1 MANPKL
7 ATLVDFFGAG
17 AINTTVWN
25 NSSGS
30 PDVTLD
36 TTLDRVAIACQSY
49 YPIFSALGPFDA
61 TGSTLY
67 ARITPAPVGNG
78 STQTIMRFALDGS
91 NRVTMYLDGGQI
103 LTARVTNASVDTT
116 TVIGPYDPYQ
126 HRWWRLRESGGT
138 VNYETAPDGYTWTT
152 RATMTPT
159 WAMTAVQA
167 VFLCGFYGTESAGMA
182 AYVDH
187 VGTTTSAQGQPNLN
201 WPGIEACW
209 APYWNCNGGDLPLD
223 RYIEVT
229 PSTRGKTSIQRG
241 RQYELDQVRSG
252 ELMTEI
258 VNKDGSLDPNN
269 VSGPWYGHLQPY
281 QPYRVRAQ
289 WPPTRNML
297 TQVIATGG
305 DLGGYSTGTIPSG
318 ATGIDVFTS
327 TDSSGGQIAADATA
341 WQASR
346 VFAMSVPSGTASN
359 TPIWYTLQNGVIPG
373 TTYTATFHIR
383 NVTASTTLQA
393 DAYFDWFVP
402 AGVTKPAAV
411 RSSAQTLTGSTTAAW
426 TTVTVTATAPAG
438 VAGMVIGVE
447 TSASPAAT
455 CTLQV
460 DGVQLEKA
468 SSATTWVCPGV
479 TYPMYGGFVERWPS
493 QWSMNGTY
501 GTVQPTAV
509 DALSLLSQVQLKDP
523 LSEEIQLRNPRFL
536 YTLGDPSGSTSF
548 TDSTGHFPAAPVTS
562 GKYGA
567 GTLTAGNSI
576 TSQTSGGTYTGSSN
590 TVVTVANANPGT
602 NLIGGASFISLSS
615 AGVKGPAT
623 PTSFTRMIAFRY
635 TGATPTSGNWAT
647 IWVAMD
653 NQRNGGF
660 ASGSQISFNISNSGN
675 FYITLGGPS
684 NNQTAY
690 NPGVSVTDKNWH
702 LVGVSYN
709 DSTGIVWVTVDGGSW
724 FWSGVTGHAP
734 SGCVSDTI
742 GNWVDATVGN
752 GTSWNYAGDLSY
764 AVEFPTALGQNDFTA
779 IYNAWKTSCS
789 GESTNARY
797 NRIISY
803 AGYTGVWNVQAGLT
817 TSMGPAAFTGQ
828 DALSAL
834 QSVVDTENGEH
845 FVARDGTLTFRSRS
859 ARYNT
864 LTPAVIFGENAAA
877 GEIPYEDCQLDYD
890 PTHLSNLVTITQ
902 ASTNQLFTA
911 QDATSQTN
919 YFPRSL
925 TRTVNSSSALECQD
939 AAGYLLSR
947 YKNAL
952 TRVQALKLHPSA
964 NPALWPTLLNLE
976 LGTRVRV
983 MRRPPS
989 PAPAIQVEC
998 FVEAIQWD
1006 WDDQGEAFV
1015 TLQCSPADLNLY
1027 ALFAAFHTTL
1037 SGSPAAGVT
1046 TITINAGSDN
1056 QNPAAAQLGQG
1067 QQLVLGLGTA
1077 NQETVTIL
1085 SVGTT
1090 SAGWTTA
1097 TITLQAATTKSHTNG
1112 DTVCEPLPTGVTSP
1126 TTWDNSAKFDSVY
1139 FAY

>member
-17 AINTTVWN
+17 AINTAVWN

-103 LTARVTNASVDTT
+103 LTARVTNAGVDTT
-116 TVIGPYDPYQ
+116 TVIGPYDSYQ

-159 WAMTAVQA
+159 WSMTAVQA
-167 VFLCGFYGTESAGMA
+167 VFLCGYYGTESAGMA

-201 WPGIEACW
+201 WPAVEFGW
-209 APYWNCNGGDLPLD
+209 GPFWNANGGWVAPERYVDL
-223 RYIEVT
+223 T
-229 PSTRGKTSIQRG
+229 SSTRGQTSIQRG
-241 RQYELDQVRSG
+241 RQYELDQVRSA
-252 ELMTEI
+252 ELRAEI
-258 VNKDGSLDPNN
+258 VNTSGNLDPNN
-269 VSGPWYGHLQPY
+269 SSGPWYGHIQPY
-281 QPYRVRAQ
+281 QPVRVRAQ
-289 WPPTRNML
+289 WPPTRNLL
-297 TQVIATGG
+297 TQVQATGG
-305 DLGGYSTGTIPSG
+305 DLGGYSTGAIPTAG
-318 ATGIDVFTS
+318 NGIGVLSFS
-327 TDSSGGQIAADATA
+327 DSSGGTITASSSA
-341 WQASR
+341 WQGSNVFQFAVPNGTVTQTAICFSR
-346 VFAMSVPSGTASN
+346 QPAAQP
-359 TPIWYTLQNGVIPG
+359 GV
-373 TTYTATFHIR
+373 TYTMQMQVR
-383 NVTASTTLQA
+383 NVTASTTLQV
-393 DAYFDWFVP
+393 DAFVVFTNV
-402 AGVTKPAAV
+402 AGTSTVL
-411 RSSAQTLTGSTTAAW
+411 RSSVATMTGSTTAGW
-426 TTVTVTATAPAG
+426 TLLTVTGTAPADASR
-438 VAGMVIGVE
+438 VSFGVE
-447 TSASPAAT
+447 TGGVAAAA
-455 CTLQV
+455 CSVQV
-460 DGVQLEKA
+460 DGWQWEKGSA
-468 SSATTWVCPGV
+468 ATTWVCPGV
-479 TYPMYGGFVERWPS
+479 TYPAFGGFMERLPS
-493 QWSMNGTY
+493 QWKMTGTY
-501 GTVQPTAV
+501 GTVSPTAV

-523 LSEEIQLRNPRFL
+523 LTEEIQMRNPRFL
-536 YTLGDPSGSTSF
+536 YTLGDPSGSTTF

-623 PTSFTRMIAFRY
+623 PTAFTRLIAFRY
-635 TGATPTSGNWAT
+635 TGPTPTSGNWAT

-675 FYITLGGPS
+675 FYVTLGGPS

-709 DSTGIVWVTVDGGSW
+709 DSTGIVWVSVDGGSW

-752 GTSWNYAGDLSY
+752 GTAWNYAGDLSF
-764 AVEFPTALGQNDFTA
+764 AMEFSTALGQNDFTT
-779 IYNAWKTSCS
+779 IYNAWKNSFN

-797 NRIISY
+797 NRILSY

-817 TSMGPAAFTGQ
+817 TSMGPASFSGQ

-845 FVARDGTLTFRSRS
+845 FVSRDGTVTFRSRN

-864 LTPAVIFGENAAA
+864 LTPAVIFGENTAA

-902 ASTNQLFTA
+902 ASTGQLFTA
-911 QDATSQTN
+911 QDATSQAN

-925 TRTVNSSSALECQD
+925 TRTVNSSSGLECQD

-964 NPALWPTLLNLE
+964 NPALWPVLLNLE

-989 PAPAIQVEC
+989 PAPAIQIEA

-1015 TLQCSPADLNLY
+1015 TLQCSPADTTPY

-1090 SAGWTTA
+1090 TAGWTTA
-1097 TITLQAATTKSHTNG
+1097 TITLQAATTKSHSNG
-1112 DTVCEPLPTGVTSP
+1112 DTVCEPLPSGVTSP
-1126 TTWDNSAKFDSVY
+1126 TTWDASAKFDSVY